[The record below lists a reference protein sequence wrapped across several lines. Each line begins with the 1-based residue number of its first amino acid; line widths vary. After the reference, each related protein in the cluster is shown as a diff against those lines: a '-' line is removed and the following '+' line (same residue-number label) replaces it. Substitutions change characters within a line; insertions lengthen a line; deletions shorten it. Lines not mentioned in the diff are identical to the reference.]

1 MFRVLPLFEFKSGL
15 ESQQNVKSFLLLFC
29 IILLLPRTVDCP
41 EMGVN
46 LPLPSALYTSPAPY
60 AETHTL
66 KAMTMTTFQLFGSKY
81 TIPQATK

>member
-15 ESQQNVKSFLLLFC
+15 ESQQNVKSFLLHFC
-29 IILLLPRTVDCP
+29 IIVLLPRTVDCP

-46 LPLPSALYTSPAPY
+46 LPLLCALYTSPAPN

-66 KAMTMTTFQLFGSKY
+66 KAMTIIIIKILFVLKSTT
-81 TIPQATK
+81 